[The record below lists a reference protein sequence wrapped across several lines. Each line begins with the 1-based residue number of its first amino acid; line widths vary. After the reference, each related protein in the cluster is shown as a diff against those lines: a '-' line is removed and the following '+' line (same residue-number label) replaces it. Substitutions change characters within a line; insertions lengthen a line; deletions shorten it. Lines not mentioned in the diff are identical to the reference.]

1 MPWDFFLLLIVL
13 GAVVP
18 WRAAVRVRQLL
29 EQPQLGTTDR
39 LVLYASTIAF
49 QWAAAAIVLWRC
61 AARHLSAVQLALAL
75 PHPKRAIFAAA
86 VLVAVFTAN
95 QLLALRRLAQLPED
109 RRGFLGEMA
118 RRVFPH
124 NTVEALAFFAL
135 VATVAL
141 CEEFLYRGFV
151 QGVFDSFPR
160 GLPWLGAVVSALFFS
175 FAHVYQGRRG
185 VFVTFFV
192 GLLFSVV
199 RSWTGSLAPSVV
211 AHFAA
216 DLVAGLAGV
225 RLLSSGTNVDGAGD
239 SQGQ

>member
-1 MPWDFFLLLIVL
+1 MPWDFFLLLVVL
-13 GAVVP
+13 GAMVP

-29 EQPQLGTTDR
+29 QQPQLGTTDR

-49 QWAAAAIVLWRC
+49 QWTAAAIVLWRC
-61 AARHLSAVQLALAL
+61 AARHLSAVQLALVL

-118 RRVFPH
+118 SRVFPH

-175 FAHVYQGRRG
+175 FAHVY
-185 VFVTFFV
+185 
-192 GLLFSVV
+192 
-199 RSWTGSLAPSVV
+199 
-211 AHFAA
+211 
-216 DLVAGLAGV
+216 
-225 RLLSSGTNVDGAGD
+225 
-239 SQGQ
+239 